1 MNLVIFVY
9 WGLSIYIP
17 LMVGQKIC
25 FHSRQYYATDSFQM
39 TAIDKSDSYGKM
51 TDSVL
56 LNDLNRLGKN
66 ISKRK
71 NSGNLR
77 NNSKQP
83 FVEISEEYLKMNLW
97 PELTIQSWNTVIL
110 KKWKELS
117 TYCKCMSGRTLDTF
131 GVRRAILY
139 LIKFSIHPGCSS
151 KKLSLH

>member
-1 MNLVIFVY
+1 MGTTLHQRRLARRLLCDESCYLCLLRSVDLYSTDGGPKNMFSLSPVLCNRQLPNDCY
-9 WGLSIYIP
+9 W
-17 LMVGQKIC
+17 QK
-25 FHSRQYYATDSFQM
+25 RQLWK
-39 TAIDKSDSYGKM
+39 I
-51 TDSVL
+51 L

-139 LIKFSIHPGCSS
+139 LIKF
-151 KKLSLH
+151 